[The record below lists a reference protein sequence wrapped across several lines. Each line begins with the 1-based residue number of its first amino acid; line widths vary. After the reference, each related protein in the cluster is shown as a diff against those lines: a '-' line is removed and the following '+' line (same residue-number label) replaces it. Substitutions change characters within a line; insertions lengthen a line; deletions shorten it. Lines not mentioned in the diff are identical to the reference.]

1 MTIVYHINSNGDLL
15 YVKASGKDD
24 NLDEVMS
31 YNQAVIGAALNNKS
45 KKVLCD
51 ERDLIYTISTFDTY
65 NLAEQAATYARYL
78 VRIAIVCSEQSLPDG
93 KFYETVSRNRGLKVL
108 VTSNYDEALS
118 WLNR

>member
-1 MTIVYHINSNGDLL
+1 MAISYEINADGDLL

-24 NLDEVMS
+24 NLEEVMS

-51 ERDLIYTISTFDTY
+51 ERDLIYTISTFDTF
-65 NLAEQAATYARYL
+65 NLAEEASAYARYMA
-78 VRIAIVCSEQSLPDG
+78 RIAIVCNEQSLPEG

-108 VTSNYDEALS
+108 VTSNFDEAVS